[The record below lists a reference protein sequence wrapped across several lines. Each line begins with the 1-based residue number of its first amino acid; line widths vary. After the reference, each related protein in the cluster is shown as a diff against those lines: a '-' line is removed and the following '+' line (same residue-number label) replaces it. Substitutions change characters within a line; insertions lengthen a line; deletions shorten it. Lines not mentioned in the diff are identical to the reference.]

1 MSSPQLLSSPAAGDR
16 STWRRSALAIT
27 IFLSAIAAA
36 LTVLS
41 ISAVQLTERS
51 TAQRLL
57 AVAANSLLEVDQL
70 VAGAW
75 PALQAEAT
83 QGGPIDLVG
92 LPIGLQIDPSLIDEG
107 PETVSAEVSAAIAS
121 LVYDD
126 GFDVLADS
134 PQAFR
139 FLSRGAAFDG
149 SVGRLTRG
157 GHSIATIVLIVSGIL
172 ALLLAM
178 AVAAQTCGIARFGTP
193 ALGVGVGAAIVW
205 LAGSLLQSS
214 LSGRAEATPD
224 PFAADLWWIAVD
236 ALEITLRNAAIVGLA
251 AGMVVGAAGPA
262 WLLSRRFDPVE
273 RA

>member
-1 MSSPQLLSSPAAGDR
+1 MSTPPLLSAPPAGER
-16 STWRRSALAIT
+16 STWRRSAFAIT
-27 IFLSAIAAA
+27 LFLSAIAAA
-36 LTVLS
+36 LAVLS

-57 AVAANSLLEVDQL
+57 AVAANSLLEVDQFIT
-70 VAGAW
+70 GAW
-75 PALQAEAT
+75 PALETEAA
-83 QGGPIDLVG
+83 QGGPIDLIG
-92 LPIGLQIDPSLIDEG
+92 LPVGLQIDPSLIDEG
-107 PETVSAEVSAAIAS
+107 PETVSEEVSAAIAS

-157 GHSIATIVLIVSGIL
+157 GHSIATIALIVIGIL

-178 AVAAQTCGIARFGTP
+178 SVAAQARGIARFAAP
-193 ALGVGVGAAIVW
+193 ALGIGIGAAVV
-205 LAGSLLQSS
+205 LAAGSVLQSS
-214 LSGRAEATPD
+214 LSGRAEATLD
-224 PFAADLWWIAVD
+224 PFSADLWWIAVD
-236 ALEITLRNAAIVGLA
+236 ALDIMLRNAAIVGLA
-251 AGMVVGAAGPA
+251 AGVVVGAAALAG
-262 WLLSRRFDPVE
+262 LLLRSFDSVE